1 MHALLRDDAVAF
13 FDARAR
19 ETLFQDG
26 GIFWQHF
33 PPFTNLV
40 FLPTKRQTLAW
51 ESVGGW
57 ERNEQKYD
65 ESKTAKHK
73 KSVWF
78 FFIIIWSDLNL
89 DWVKLQ
95 TLMQT

>member
-40 FLPTKRQTLAW
+40 FLPTKRQTLA
-51 ESVGGW
+51 
-57 ERNEQKYD
+57 
-65 ESKTAKHK
+65 
-73 KSVWF
+73 
-78 FFIIIWSDLNL
+78 
-89 DWVKLQ
+89 
-95 TLMQT
+95 